1 MSMRWLLIL
10 IFVAATGA
18 RFLLSARTAEPAGQV
33 RPVVITVSLEDEA
46 ITPVTARHI
55 IRAIQQA
62 EQQHA
67 ECLVIV
73 LDTPGGLVD
82 STRDVVNSSLRSSVP
97 VVVYV
102 SPAGA
107 RAASAGVF
115 ITLAAHVAAMAPGTT
130 IGAAHPVQIG
140 GLPGSP
146 PQPREVERQEKNQD
160 GDQAPARP
168 RTPMEEKVLNNT
180 VSWARTLAELRGR
193 NAEWAARAVRESVSV
208 PASVAAQ
215 ERAIDL
221 LAEDLNDLLARIDGR
236 EVALPQGSVNL
247 RTAGAEVRVREMW
260 WGEKALSILANPTL
274 AFLLLMLGFY
284 GILFEFSSPGW
295 GVSGTV
301 GVICLVLGF
310 FALAVLPINY
320 VGLVLIAIA
329 LALFMAEAF
338 VPSFGFLTAGG
349 LVCLIIGGLM
359 LIDSPAGFL
368 RVSLWALVPVALATA
383 AITFFLVGRIVK
395 AHRAPIQTGGEVMS
409 AWEAVAEEDFTP
421 DEKGYSGLVLR
432 SSWKLKSMSCLALR

>member
-1 MSMRWLLIL
+1 
-10 IFVAATGA
+10 V
-18 RFLLSARTAEPAGQV
+18 
-33 RPVVITVSLEDEA
+33 
-46 ITPVTARHI
+46 
-55 IRAIQQA
+55 
-62 EQQHA
+62 
-67 ECLVIV
+67 
-73 LDTPGGLVD
+73 
-82 STRDVVNSSLRSSVP
+82 
-97 VVVYV
+97 
-102 SPAGA
+102 GA

-146 PQPREVERQEKNQD
+146 PQPREGERQEKKQD
-160 GDQAPARP
+160 GDQAPA
-168 RTPMEEKVLNNT
+168 RTPMEEKVLNDT
-180 VSWARTLAELRGR
+180 VSWARALAELRGR

-221 LAEDLNDLLARIDGR
+221 IAEDLNDLLARIDGR
-236 EVALPQGSVNL
+236 EVTMPQGLVNL

-284 GILFEFSSPGW
+284 GILFEFYSPGW

-329 LALFMAEAF
+329 LALFVAEAF

-359 LIDSPAGFL
+359 LIDSPTGFL
-368 RVSLWALVPVALATA
+368 RVSLWALIPVALATA

-395 AHRAPIQTGGEVMS
+395 AHRAPIQTGSEVMS
-409 AWEAVAEEDFTP
+409 AWDAVAEEDFTP
-421 DEKGYSGLVLR
+421 DEKGYSGLVRTRGELWR
-432 SSWKLKSMSCLALR
+432 AVSSTHVSAGQYLEVEGREGLTLSVRPIQSPGGFVTPIHRERRNAA